1 LNYIHVIKHNLQ
13 VLGSLYKVVFQKSLE
28 GFVSAVPYRKK
39 ASNII
44 RWIIF
49 VNNKTMDVGG
59 EVIPLTNRMFI
70 NFLRMPLLARIL
82 LFAIM
87 VFLIFG
93 ISIHYLEPDTF
104 PTIFDGIWWAIITA
118 STVGYGDFVPHS
130 FLGRLT
136 ALILILIGV
145 GVVSSYF
152 GTLAA
157 AAVTKQ
163 DALAEGKIA
172 YKGKGHII
180 IIGWNE
186 RSRELVNKLTKMP
199 FPKMIVLIDETL
211 EENPVASRFVH
222 FIQGKAH
229 VDDTIV
235 KSDINNAEKV
245 LITADRGNN
254 ELQADMNSIL
264 TLLTIKGLC
273 PNVKCIVEI
282 LTAEQVI
289 NAKRAGADE
298 VIQSNKLT
306 SVFMVNS
313 LHTGGDGLLSKVV
326 NELEES
332 RVATDAIS
340 DKEIGKS
347 FRELCQA
354 KLTEGF
360 VVVGIKRGEET
371 LLNPPHSL
379 KLEET
384 DMLLLIK

>member
-1 LNYIHVIKHNLQ
+1 
-13 VLGSLYKVVFQKSLE
+13 
-28 GFVSAVPYRKK
+28 
-39 ASNII
+39 
-44 RWIIF
+44 
-49 VNNKTMDVGG
+49 
-59 EVIPLTNRMFI
+59 LTNRLYI
-70 NFLRMPLLARIL
+70 HFLRMPLLVRIL
-82 LFAIM
+82 LIAIL

-93 ISIHYLEPDTF
+93 ISIHFLEPDTF

-130 FLGRLT
+130 FLGRVT
-136 ALILILIGV
+136 ALILILFGV
-145 GVVSSYF
+145 GFVSSYF

-163 DALAEGKIA
+163 DAFAEGKIPF
-172 YKGKGHII
+172 KGKGHII

-186 RSRELVNKLTKMP
+186 RSRELVNKLTNLSYP
-199 FPKMIVLIDETL
+199 QMIVLIDETL
-211 EENPVASRFVH
+211 EENPVPSRYVH

-229 VDDTIV
+229 VDDTV
-235 KSDINNAEKV
+235 MKSDIKNAEKV

-282 LTAEQVI
+282 LTAEQVV

-313 LHTGGDGLLSKVV
+313 LHSNGDGLLSDIV
-326 NELEES
+326 NQLEES
-332 RVATDAIS
+332 RVTTKS
-340 DKEIGKS
+340 VSKEEIGKS
-347 FRELCQA
+347 FRLLCEERLA
-354 KLTEGF
+354 EGL
-360 VVVGIKRGEET
+360 VVLGIKRGEET
-371 LLNPPHSL
+371 ILNPPHTM
-379 KLEET
+379 KLEEM
-384 DMLLLIK
+384 DQLLTIK